1 MEYRYS
7 GKRLRAASTSD
18 CDLYLWVLDPTSLPG
33 AGLVWVQKSPH
44 PQLQKPDENGAF
56 LSIQDSQDFFFF
68 FNPMTSLSLSPV
80 KLGSLC
86 GF

>member
-1 MEYRYS
+1 MKYRYS
-7 GKRLRAASTSD
+7 GKRPRAASTSD
-18 CDLYLWVLDPTSLPG
+18 CDLCLWVLDSTSVPG

-56 LSIQDSQDFFFF
+56 LSIQDSQDFFF
-68 FNPMTSLSLSPV
+68 NPVTSLSLSPA
-80 KLGSLC
+80 KLGSLR